1 MTDWVLRGTANFP
14 AGTTSGDSMR
24 FFVEGV
30 QAVPEPG
37 TMVALGLGL
46 AAMARRKRKAQVR

>member
-1 MTDWVLRGTANFP
+1 
-14 AGTTSGDSMR
+14 MR